1 MSAVRVSGTLAWLTA
16 LWVLL
21 WSDFSVAN
29 VVAGLIIAA
38 LLLLFARLPLVRR
51 TNDDAVRLSPL
62 GVLHFFGY
70 MLVKLVESNL
80 VVAWEIIT
88 PGNRMHTGILA
99 LPLRT
104 ESVTVMMIVANAITL
119 TPGSVVIENKGSPAV
134 LYLHVMYLHDV
145 DRVRADLMRI
155 EELSVR
161 AFGSRTAREQ
171 LERSLS
177 S

>member
-1 MSAVRVSGTLAWLTA
+1 VTALRLSGTLAWLTV

-21 WSDFSVAN
+21 WSDLSVGSI
-29 VVAGLIIAA
+29 VAGAIVAVGI
-38 LLLLFARLPLVRR
+38 LLFARLPLLRR
-51 TNDDAVRLSPL
+51 TSDDVVRINPWRT
-62 GVLHFFGY
+62 LHFVGY

-99 LPLRT
+99 VPLRT
-104 ESVTVMMIVANAITL
+104 ESETATMVVANVITL
-119 TPGSVVIENKGSPAV
+119 TPGSLVIENKGSPAV

-145 DRVRADLMRI
+145 ERVRADLLRI

-161 AFGSRTAREQ
+161 AFGSRSARRQ
-171 LERSLS
+171 LERSLA
-177 S
+177 